1 MKRKPFFCITATAIL
16 YALLLIGCDA
26 LDSAMDTMSKNVYEE
41 VGFVSADT
49 SSADEVAGKVNSL
62 NVTKVYDLSD
72 DAEVKEIA
80 AKYGYKD
87 GDTKTEEVYN
97 QLKNALTKAGLGSWH
112 VLDPQ
117 PENDATALTES
128 LSKALASE
136 SAKKELIAQLD
147 KPAEGNHQ
155 KAAEDSLKLLD
166 AVAKAVDTPEV
177 WKAMGI
183 AAGSPI
189 KEVVTEV
196 LDSLAPIEDATIT
209 QGDVLVL
216 QMTTNVI
223 SSAVSSYIKQK
234 STGVETMTP
243 VQIAETMLSGVQNV
257 QNIAGELSGKTS
269 GFFDFKIGDLL
280 DKLDG

>member
-72 DAEVKEIA
+72 DAKVKDIA
-80 AKYGYKD
+80 TKYGYKD
-87 GDTKTEEVYN
+87 GDTKTEAVYT
-97 QLKNALTKAGLGSWH
+97 QLKAALTKAGLGSWH

-155 KAAEDSLKLLD
+155 KAAEDSLNLLD
-166 AVAKAVDTPEV
+166 AVAKAVNTSEV
-177 WKAMGI
+177 WEAMGI
-183 AAGSPI
+183 ADGSPI
-189 KEVVTEV
+189 QSVVTTV
-196 LDSLAPIEDATIT
+196 LNSLAPGNGVIT

-216 QMTTNVI
+216 QMTTDVI
-223 SSAVSSYIKQK
+223 SSAVSSYITQK
-234 STGVETMTP
+234 STGVETKTP

>member
-26 LDSAMDTMSKNVYEE
+26 LDSAMDTMSKNLYEE
-41 VGFVSADT
+41 SGLVSADT

-72 DAEVKEIA
+72 DAKVKEIA
-80 AKYGYKD
+80 TKYGYKD
-87 GDTKTEEVYN
+87 GDTKTEAVYN
-97 QLKNALTKAGLGSWH
+97 KLKAELTEAGLGSWH

-166 AVAKAVDTPEV
+166 AVAKAVDKPDV
-177 WKAMGI
+177 WEAMGI
-183 AAGSPI
+183 ADGSPI
-189 KEVVTEV
+189 QSVVTTV
-196 LDSLAPIEDATIT
+196 LNSLAPGNGVIT

-223 SSAVSSYIKQK
+223 SSAVSSYITQK
-234 STGVETMTP
+234 STGVETKTP
-243 VQIAETMLSGVQNV
+243 VQIAETMLSGVQNI

>member
-72 DAEVKEIA
+72 DAKVKDIA
-80 AKYGYKD
+80 TKYGYKD
-87 GDTKTEEVYN
+87 GDTKTEAVYT
-97 QLKNALTKAGLGSWH
+97 QLKAALPEAGLGSWH

-155 KAAEDSLKLLD
+155 KAAEDSLNLLD
-166 AVAKAVDTPEV
+166 AVAKAVNTSEV
-177 WKAMGI
+177 WEAMGI
-183 AAGSPI
+183 ADGSPI
-189 KEVVTEV
+189 QSVVTTV
-196 LDSLAPIEDATIT
+196 LNSLAPGNGVIT

-216 QMTTNVI
+216 QMTTDVI
-223 SSAVSSYIKQK
+223 SSAVSSYITQK
-234 STGVETMTP
+234 STGVETKTP

-257 QNIAGELSGKTS
+257 QNIAGEHSGKTS

>member
-1 MKRKPFFCITATAIL
+1 MKRKPLLCVTASAIIL
-16 YALLLIGCDA
+16 ASLLAGCDA

-49 SSADEVAGKVNSL
+49 SSADEVAGEVNKL
-62 NVTKVYDLSD
+62 DVTKVYDLSD
-72 DAEVKEIA
+72 DAKVKEIA
-80 AKYGYKD
+80 AKYGLNASDPKAQED
-87 GDTKTEEVYN
+87 FCTK
-97 QLKNALTKAGLGSWH
+97 LKEAGLASLH

-117 PENDATALTES
+117 EPEHAAALTES

-147 KPAEGNHQ
+147 KPAEGAHQ

-166 AVAKAVDTPEV
+166 AVAKAVNTPEV
-177 WKAMGI
+177 WTAMGI
-183 AAGSPI
+183 AEDSPI
-189 KEVVTEV
+189 KSVVTTV
-196 LDSLAPIEDATIT
+196 LDSLITPENGEIT

-223 SSAVSSYIKQK
+223 SSAVSSYINNQA
-234 STGVETMTP
+234 STSEATMTP

-269 GFFDFKIGDLL
+269 GFFNFKVGDLL
-280 DKLDG
+280 KQLN

>member
-26 LDSAMDTMSKNVYEE
+26 LDSAMDTMSKNLYEE
-41 VGFVSADT
+41 SGLVSADT

-72 DAEVKEIA
+72 DAKVKEIA
-80 AKYGYKD
+80 DKYGYKD
-87 GDTKTEEVYN
+87 GDTKTEAVYN
-97 QLKNALTKAGLGSWH
+97 RLKAELTEAGLGSWH

-166 AVAKAVDTPEV
+166 AVAKAVDKPDV
-177 WKAMGI
+177 WEAMGI
-183 AAGSPI
+183 ADGSPI
-189 KEVVTEV
+189 QSVVTTV
-196 LDSLAPIEDATIT
+196 LNSLAPGNGVIT

-223 SSAVSSYIKQK
+223 SSAVSSYITQK
-234 STGVETMTP
+234 STGVETKTP

>member
-26 LDSAMDTMSKNVYEE
+26 LDSAMDTMSKNLYEE
-41 VGFVSADT
+41 SGLVSADT

-72 DAEVKEIA
+72 DAKVKEIA
-80 AKYGYKD
+80 DKYGYKD
-87 GDTKTEEVYN
+87 GDTKTEAVYN
-97 QLKNALTKAGLGSWH
+97 RLKAELAGLGSWH

-166 AVAKAVDTPEV
+166 AVAKAVDKPDV
-177 WKAMGI
+177 WEAMGI
-183 AAGSPI
+183 ADGSPI
-189 KEVVTEV
+189 QSVVTTV
-196 LDSLAPIEDATIT
+196 LNSLAPGNGVIT

-223 SSAVSSYIKQK
+223 SSAVSSYITQK
-234 STGVETMTP
+234 STGVETKTP
-243 VQIAETMLSGVQNV
+243 VQIAETMLSGVQNI